1 MKEDSQ
7 SVYLSIKSG
16 KKYHY
21 IKSCLKTSDK
31 DDIKEITIN
40 DAKKIGYKLCNVCK
54 NNYKNISKFNFIR
67 KNSDQNSENRL
78 NIYKKKMDSNINSED
93 ADDTIFNNIS
103 KIEEIKDYKEN
114 EDKGRYIYKE
124 INEKHKDENKKEA
137 EEKSKPIIN
146 YSINFNIDPSR
157 LENKKEAEDVY
168 EKIKIIRG
176 EAEKKANYNENNINN
191 DLLVNSNKNAHSK
204 IPENLKNEEKKIN
217 NIYENLVEKHNLSCS
232 NNNSEIKSNPNESTL
247 FHSKINLLNTN
258 QLNRYTYLKEK
269 NKEFNDNNLELCKKN
284 EIACIQET
292 YYNATI
298 LSFNSQ
304 KVVDVNSNE
313 KKENEELTKDSY
325 KFSFQIT
332 RKENIN
338 DNMNEYLNIEVGFK
352 INYINIEDMNLV
364 IDEKFINEENI
375 KYEIGSL
382 YDNLIIK
389 KKLIIF
395 HNTGVVHVIININKG
410 KFFIVGDK
418 EIEKNKQNI
427 SLNEKITGIFFYK
440 NFLPFDCEYLEKI
453 EPIFINHKSKQTKFE
468 IKLNNKLK

>member
-103 KIEEIKDYKEN
+103 KIEEINDYKEN
-114 EDKGRYIYKE
+114 EDKGRYNYKE
-124 INEKHKDENKKEA
+124 INEKHKDENKKEV

-176 EAEKKANYNENNINN
+176 EKKRIIM
-191 DLLVNSNKNAHSK
+191 K
-204 IPENLKNEEKKIN
+204 II
-217 NIYENLVEKHNLSCS
+217 
-232 NNNSEIKSNPNESTL
+232 
-247 FHSKINLLNTN
+247 
-258 QLNRYTYLKEK
+258 
-269 NKEFNDNNLELCKKN
+269 
-284 EIACIQET
+284 
-292 YYNATI
+292 
-298 LSFNSQ
+298 
-304 KVVDVNSNE
+304 
-313 KKENEELTKDSY
+313 
-325 KFSFQIT
+325 
-332 RKENIN
+332 
-338 DNMNEYLNIEVGFK
+338 
-352 INYINIEDMNLV
+352 
-364 IDEKFINEENI
+364 
-375 KYEIGSL
+375 
-382 YDNLIIK
+382 
-389 KKLIIF
+389 
-395 HNTGVVHVIININKG
+395 
-410 KFFIVGDK
+410 
-418 EIEKNKQNI
+418 
-427 SLNEKITGIFFYK
+427 
-440 NFLPFDCEYLEKI
+440 
-453 EPIFINHKSKQTKFE
+453 
-468 IKLNNKLK
+468 